1 MNMKQAKKKFRSKTN
16 SVSISSTSKEKN
28 LKKNELRM
36 KSSEKRL
43 DDLKQ
48 IIDECA
54 EAEETG

>member
-1 MNMKQAKKKFRSKTN
+1 MKQAKKKFRSKTN
-16 SVSISSTSKEKN
+16 SVSISSTSRDKN
-28 LKKNELRM
+28 VKKNELRM

>member
-1 MNMKQAKKKFRSKTN
+1 MKQAKKKFRSKTN
-16 SVSISSTSKEKN
+16 SVSISNTSREKN
-28 LKKNELRM
+28 VKKNELRM